1 MRFGL
6 FCRLVV
12 VGSILLLGGCAIP
25 RKSPPTSPIAV
36 PANWKATSLK
46 SPIAPS
52 GWLETFHDPSL
63 DSVINEV
70 LADNYDL
77 KAAAARL
84 RGVVAESRVT
94 AANLYPQLFGSAAA
108 SINDTPLYNGNTLQ
122 YQLNPQ
128 NWNYALSL
136 AMSWEID
143 VWGQLRAQT
152 QAAKSDAAS
161 ALFTYEGARL
171 SLAGEAAKA
180 WFAVLESREQ
190 IRISEETLASL
201 RKTLDLTESRYEN
214 GAVSSFDVHL
224 SKASEL
230 SAESDLV
237 QRQENFAEAKRTLET
252 LLGRYPAGDVEND
265 KADLPDL
272 TSEVPSGMPSELLLR
287 RPDLRAADW
296 ALFASE
302 NRVFSAKTERLP
314 QFSLTTTAGTPSVI
328 LQNLINNQNFI
339 YTVAANLAQPI
350 LDGGRI
356 TWNIRLNKAVRDAD
370 AATYASQVLTAFRE
384 VENALSNESSLRS
397 EQEIQ
402 ARVLTEQQEAYK
414 IANVRYKSG
423 QIDIVSLLQAQDSML
438 SSESTLVHTQLLR
451 LNNRIDLYLAL
462 GESVGSR
469 TPAMYFRDTALTLP
483 LPNT

>member
-1 MRFGL
+1 M
-6 FCRLVV
+6 
-12 VGSILLLGGCAIP
+12 
-25 RKSPPTSPIAV
+25 
-36 PANWKATSLK
+36 
-46 SPIAPS
+46 
-52 GWLETFHDPSL
+52 
-63 DSVINEV
+63 
-70 LADNYDL
+70 
-77 KAAAARL
+77 
-84 RGVVAESRVT
+84 
-94 AANLYPQLFGSAAA
+94 
-108 SINDTPLYNGNTLQ
+108 
-122 YQLNPQ
+122 
-128 NWNYALSL
+128 
-136 AMSWEID
+136 
-143 VWGQLRAQT
+143 
-152 QAAKSDAAS
+152 
-161 ALFTYEGARL
+161 
-171 SLAGEAAKA
+171 
-180 WFAVLESREQ
+180 
-190 IRISEETLASL
+190 
-201 RKTLDLTESRYEN
+201 
-214 GAVSSFDVHL
+214 
-224 SKASEL
+224 ASEL
-230 SAESDLV
+230 TAESDLV

-252 LLGRYPAGDVEND
+252 LLGRYPEGVVEND
-265 KADLPDL
+265 RSALPDL
-272 TSEVPSGMPSELLLR
+272 TAEVPSGIPSELLLR

-314 QFSLTTTAGTPSVI
+314 QFSLTSSAGTPSVI

-356 TWNIRLNKAVRDAD
+356 TWNIRLNKAERDAD

-384 VENALSNESSLRS
+384 VENALSNEASLRS

-402 ARVLTEQQEAYK
+402 EKVLTEQREAYK

-469 TPAMYFRDTALTLP
+469 TPAMFFRDTALTLP